1 MPVACWTIDADGR
14 YVVDI
19 LLGSRPLGLMIDT
32 GLADRYDRT
41 GFEIDPGEYDRFKNA
56 GELSN
61 VRRRTRHDAGGHRLV
76 TEVATIFAQ
85 LLDPR
90 TRQPVGPKV
99 SVEVMRGT
107 PGVPSR
113 VGVVFFH
120 RLTGCRVVWELD
132 TRTWC
137 VEYP

>member
-1 MPVACWTIDADGR
+1 MPVVCWTIDANGR
-14 YVVDI
+14 YVLDI
-19 LLGSRPLGLMIDT
+19 QLGSRPLSLMIDT
-32 GLADRYDRT
+32 GLADRHDRT
-41 GFEIDPGEYDRFKNA
+41 GFEVDPAEYDGLNRA

-61 VRRRTRHDAGGHRLV
+61 PRRRTRFDAGGNKLV
-76 TEVATIFAQ
+76 TEVAAVAAQ
-85 LLDPR
+85 LLDPI

-99 SVEVMRGT
+99 TVEVMRGT

-113 VGVVFFH
+113 VGAVFFH
-120 RLTGCRVVWELD
+120 RLTGCRVIWHLD